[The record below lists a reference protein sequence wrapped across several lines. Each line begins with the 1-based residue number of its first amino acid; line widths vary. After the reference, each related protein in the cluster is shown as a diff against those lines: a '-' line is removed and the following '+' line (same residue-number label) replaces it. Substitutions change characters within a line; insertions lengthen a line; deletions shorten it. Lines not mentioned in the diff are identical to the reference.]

1 VSEKTKS
8 HINRVGS
15 LLLTCIKELADRA
28 QVHDASKLGEVEKPI
43 FDKYE
48 NILKGLEYGSDAYKA
63 ALADM
68 KPALDHHY
76 QANRHHPEHHQNGI
90 RDMNLVDI
98 VEMFCDWKAATERHA
113 TGNLEKS
120 VILNQNRFTYSDD
133 LKSIFLNTA
142 QFLEGK

>member
-1 VSEKTKS
+1 
-8 HINRVGS
+8 VGS

>member
-1 VSEKTKS
+1 MSEKTKS

-43 FDKYE
+43 FDKFE
-48 NILKGLEYGSDAYKA
+48 DILKGLDYGSDAYKA

-76 QANRHHPEHHQNGI
+76 AENRHHPEHYEDGI
-90 RDMNLVDI
+90 RGMNLLDL
-98 VEMFCDWKAATERHA
+98 VEMFCDWKGAAERHT
-113 TGNLEKS
+113 TGSLPDS
-120 VILNQNRFTYSDD
+120 IQHNQQRFGYSDD

>member
-1 VSEKTKS
+1 MSEKTKS